1 MAKTNWKMLLLVFDA
16 EHKVGIVIPENG
28 DGWECT
34 ALHGGFKINLMII
47 IMQSNMTDFIVLRA
61 IKSLFMSLFL
71 VNFRNFGI
79 ISLSSFQIA

>member
-1 MAKTNWKMLLLVFDA
+1 MWQRPIGKCCSWCSDA
-16 EHKVGIVIPENG
+16 EHKVGIVSPENG

-34 ALHGGFKINLMII
+34 ALHGGFKINLINNNAK
-47 IMQSNMTDFIVLRA
+47 QHET